1 MNIIKLTLIFTF
13 FTSTTYC
20 QKLTVS
26 GIVQD
31 SFNNTNQIRVVLN
44 DTLNKFLNSEA
55 NTNDYGK
62 LLENK
67 NFVVEPDNEG
77 NFEIIAELKDSIF
90 FTSHN
95 HFTQSFLVADLI
107 KEENINIK
115 LKKEPCIEYV
125 ECSQKE
131 KILYVFI
138 GKKIKLDPADKIIY
152 CDRISMDSKFKA
164 EYQILKNI
172 YGDFPS
178 DTINFDVYDHYGNPG
193 YIDLETVILYVFKNC
208 EELIQVKYLYNT
220 VYLDDN
226 KEWIV
231 PYPYNRIKDSEL
243 LNDNEID
250 KIRFKKTVEFDVS
263 QRSNDWIEENFPF
276 PFYERKGKKVKVIFG
291 ISTDKMFEIMK
302 KTYLKDRGYFD

>member
-1 MNIIKLTLIFTF
+1 M
-13 FTSTTYC
+13 S
-20 QKLTVS
+20 KLTVS

-55 NTNDYGK
+55 NRNDYGK
-62 LLENK
+62 LMDNK

-77 NFEIIAELKDSIF
+77 NFEIIAELNDSIF
-90 FTSHN
+90 FTSYR
-95 HFTQSFLVADLI
+95 HFTQSFLVADLL
-107 KEENINIK
+107 EEKDINIK

-125 ECSQKE
+125 ECNQKE

-138 GKKIKLDPADKIIY
+138 GKKIKLNPVDNIIY

-178 DTINFDVYDHYGNPG
+178 DTINFDVYDHYGDPG
-193 YIDLETVILYVFKNC
+193 FINLETAILYIFKDC
-208 EELIQVKYLYNT
+208 EKLIQVKYQYND

-231 PYPYNRIKDSEL
+231 PYPYYLIKDSKIF
-243 LNDNEID
+243 NDIEID
-250 KIRFKKTVEFDVS
+250 KIRFKKTVEFDFS
-263 QRSNDWIEENFPF
+263 QRSNEWIEENFPL

-302 KTYLKDRGYFD
+302 KTSLKGRGYFD